1 MDNTTC
7 MYLSIGELECTKCYK
22 GTYQPLSG
30 STSCDSCLVDTY
42 NDDEGATEC
51 KSCPMDST
59 TQGSEGSTSSS
70 SCHCSI
76 GYWGIPGTTCT
87 QDTGDPYISYR
98 FGLLLNTTLIPGF
111 FEEEPYLTRWSS
123 NITTHIGVSSNRVHG
138 TALFQES
145 WFPYQE
151 SRYRLEGEFIS
162 NYNYPREITA
172 HGMVLTMY
180 ALLSNN
186 ISIFGSEAT
195 AVSFQIHH
203 LVGDGA
209 SITINFDAVSTV
221 SWISG
226 GLILALLLVLSAC
239 CYKPNKDA
247 NVRPF
252 DLFVLILAIYDVIS
266 DIVFMSYLGSHDK
279 LLYHFISSVTFFSI
293 SLVYNTVIT
302 IALVSGETRSDEF
315 NKWMSK
321 NKSFVLIC
329 IVAATNVGVLNIIT
343 SNIWGLA
350 LFGAGAFVSPNG
362 TWSATPDSRGRLLL
376 LALSSLGAMVEE
388 IPSLVISISSTY
400 VMGTWSFAAS
410 LSVSASVIGLSFG
423 MAKGIMGTCI
433 LVRRHGCD
441 CTSTINVSK
450 SNSAFASP
458 SIATNTAKATSTSKS
473 PSSPAEWVTVMNFV
487 QQPAS
492 TDMNKIYGHDNINHN
507 FEIVEIP
514 FTPDPSIASTPPFT
528 PTPT

>member
-7 MYLSIGELECTKCYK
+7 MYLSIGELECTKCYE

-51 KSCPMDST
+51 KSCPLNST

-87 QDTGDPYISYR
+87 QDKGSATISYE
-98 FGLLLNTTLIPGF
+98 FDLLLNTTLDPVQ
-111 FEEEPYLTRWSS
+111 FEEGHYLSQWSS
-123 NITTHIGVSSNRVHG
+123 NIATHIGVSSNRVSATLLQQLG
-138 TALFQES
+138 TSYVIRVVFA
-145 WFPYQE
+145 
-151 SRYRLEGEFIS
+151 S
-162 NYNYPREITA
+162 NDNNPKEITA
-172 HGMVLTMY
+172 LGMVNTMQ
-180 ALLSNN
+180 AFLSNR
-186 ISIFGSEAT
+186 ISIFGSEVT
-195 AVSFQIHH
+195 GTSMYTEPSQVIISPS
-203 LVGDGA
+203 DTWEN
-209 SITINFDAVSTV
+209 TIVRFA
-221 SWISG
+221 WIACG
-226 GLILALLLVLSAC
+226 IVLALLLVLTSI
-239 CYKPNKDA
+239 CYKPNKLA

-266 DIVFMSYLGSHDK
+266 DIVFMSYLRSHDK

-350 LFGAGAFVSPNG
+350 LFGAGAFVPRDSSLSG
-362 TWSATPDSRGRLLL
+362 AADSRGRLLL
-376 LALSSLGAMVEE
+376 LASSSIGSLVESV
-388 IPSLVISISSTY
+388 PSLVISISSIY
-400 VMGTWSFAAS
+400 VMDAWSFATS
-410 LSVSASVIGLSFG
+410 LSVSASVIGLLIG
-423 MAKGIMGTCI
+423 IVKGIMAV
-433 LVRRHGCD
+433 LLWVRQRHSRER
-441 CTSTINVSK
+441 TS
-450 SNSAFASP
+450 
-458 SIATNTAKATSTSKS
+458 
-473 PSSPAEWVTVMNFV
+473 
-487 QQPAS
+487 S
-492 TDMNKIYGHDNINHN
+492 TDSG
-507 FEIVEIP
+507 
-514 FTPDPSIASTPPFT
+514 TSTPPFGGKVKSPRGVT
-528 PTPT
+528 HSPDLMIPLNLTKSKSNLNAPPTMPSMQQQSNTNVNGHTYHGIDVVNIH